1 MFEQSLQYQI
11 ANKMKQVHDSLQ
23 NYPTKD
29 VAFMLFKN
37 LQVDKNKT
45 TGFKLTK
52 LGFQLLKKESITS
65 HVFWALRSHE
75 NSFTRS

>member
-45 TGFKLTK
+45 TG
-52 LGFQLLKKESITS
+52 LG
-65 HVFWALRSHE
+65 
-75 NSFTRS
+75 